1 MRFLLTIFCAVVISG
16 NVLAQELLT
25 ECPEGYIKISE
36 PGVVLGAERCPDKTI
51 MSSND
56 IPSCLVEK
64 PSALCAMY
72 AKTGVTYTYTDEKG
86 LFYYDYD
93 YDYVCEM

>member
-25 ECPEGYIKISE
+25 RCPDGYITISE
-36 PGVVLGAERCPDKTI
+36 PGVVLYEKECPSSNTI
-51 MSSND
+51 MLSND
-56 IPSCLVEK
+56 IPSCSVET

-72 AKTGVTYTYTDEKG
+72 AESGEPYTDKMG
-86 LFYYDYD
+86 LFYYDG
-93 YDYVCEM
+93 VCEM

>member
-25 ECPEGYIKISE
+25 KCPAGYIEISE
-36 PGVVLGAERCPDKTI
+36 PSVVLGATECPGNTI

-56 IPSCLVEK
+56 IPSCSVGT

-72 AKTGVTYTYTDEKG
+72 AESKVDYTDKTGVFHYEG
-86 LFYYDYD
+86 I
-93 YDYVCEM
+93 CEM

>member
-25 ECPEGYIKISE
+25 GCPAGYIEISE
-36 PGVVLGAERCPDKTI
+36 PGVVLDAEKCPDKTI
-51 MSSND
+51 MSSDD
-56 IPSCLVEK
+56 IPSCLVET

-72 AKTGVTYTYTDEKG
+72 AESGVTYTDKMG
-86 LFYYDYD
+86 SFYYEGI
-93 YDYVCEM
+93 CEM

>member
-25 ECPEGYIKISE
+25 ACPDGYIAISE
-36 PGVVLGAERCPDKTI
+36 PGVVLDAEKCPDKTI
-51 MSSND
+51 MLSND
-56 IPSCLVEK
+56 IPSCSVGT

-72 AKTGVTYTYTDEKG
+72 AESGVTYTDEKG
-86 LFYYDYD
+86 SFYYDG
-93 YDYVCEM
+93 VCEM

>member
-25 ECPEGYIKISE
+25 GCPDGYIAISE
-36 PGVVLGAERCPDKTI
+36 PGVVLYEKECPDKTI

-56 IPSCLVEK
+56 ILSCLVEK

-72 AKTGVTYTYTDEKG
+72 AEQGVEYTDEKG
-86 LFYYDYD
+86 TFMYQDGI
-93 YDYVCEM
+93 CEM

>member
-25 ECPEGYIKISE
+25 ACPDGYITISE

-51 MSSND
+51 MLSND
-56 IPSCLVEK
+56 ISSCSVGT

-72 AKTGVTYTYTDEKG
+72 AESGETYTDKTG
-86 LFYYDYD
+86 LFHYEGI
-93 YDYVCEM
+93 CEM

>member
-25 ECPEGYIKISE
+25 KCPDGYIEISE
-36 PGVVLGAERCPDKTI
+36 PGVVLDAEECPGNTI
-51 MSSND
+51 MSSEN
-56 IPSCLVEK
+56 IPSCLAEP

-72 AKTGVTYTYTDEKG
+72 AEQGVEYTDEKG
-86 LFYYDYD
+86 TFMYQDG
-93 YDYVCEM
+93 VCEM

>member
-25 ECPEGYIKISE
+25 KCPAGYIEISE
-36 PGVVLGAERCPDKTI
+36 PGVVLYENECPSSNTI
-51 MSSND
+51 MLSND
-56 IPSCLVEK
+56 IPSCSVGT

-72 AKTGVTYTYTDEKG
+72 AESKVDYTDEKG
-86 LFYYDYD
+86 LFHYEGI
-93 YDYVCEM
+93 CEM